1 MTSLAS
7 SSPSSTAAGPPFDAG
22 MSLSCYTAPGILFAN
37 PNALRQ
43 HYKSDWHRYNL
54 KRKVAGLPPITSAQ
68 FHKRREAALR
78 LRAQAGEPQ
87 KGKSHLNQ
95 KKIAKIGAHKKKH
108 KDRAERRARSAAAA
122 TASESS
128 GGESKQ
134 GASGFGSGDKS
145 NSAAAHA
152 AARLGIDEG
161 AAALL
166 LAEINKEGTSTDGAP
181 VEDLDLETI
190 TATQLRRVANPCAN
204 LFSHGEFASIEE
216 NLAQMH
222 SKYGFRLPDAEYID
236 DLPGLMKY
244 AVAKVRLGKMCLY
257 CDRGFQTAAGCQNH
271 MRDQNHCRLPVSND
285 DYFYEEYG
293 EFYDYS
299 SAKVEEAGEME
310 MLETGE
316 ILLRSPDGKTGKI
329 IGNRSFRNVYAQ
341 NIQADDNRGSV
352 LAARAQAKERL
363 LLMCNKLG
371 IKTTTSSSSQ
381 LSRYVEFQRRHN
393 DMGLQL
399 MRKKTAVKNKREMRM
414 GIHTNMLQKN
424 KIAGSGSRF
433 ALGVGVHG

>member
-1 MTSLAS
+1 
-7 SSPSSTAAGPPFDAG
+7 
-22 MSLSCYTAPGILFAN
+22 
-37 PNALRQ
+37 
-43 HYKSDWHRYNL
+43 
-54 KRKVAGLPPITSAQ
+54 
-68 FHKRREAALR
+68 
-78 LRAQAGEPQ
+78 
-87 KGKSHLNQ
+87 
-95 KKIAKIGAHKKKH
+95 
-108 KDRAERRARSAAAA
+108 
-122 TASESS
+122 
-128 GGESKQ
+128 
-134 GASGFGSGDKS
+134 
-145 NSAAAHA
+145 
-152 AARLGIDEG
+152 
-161 AAALL
+161 
-166 LAEINKEGTSTDGAP
+166 
-181 VEDLDLETI
+181 
-190 TATQLRRVANPCAN
+190 VANPCAN

>member
-7 SSPSSTAAGPPFDAG
+7 DGPASGAA
-22 MSLSCYTAPGILFAN
+22 SLSCYTAPGVLFAN

-54 KRKVAGLPPITSAQ
+54 KRKIAGLPPITSAQ
-68 FHKRREAALR
+68 FNKRREAAMR
-78 LRAQAGEPQ
+78 LRAKAGEPQ

-95 KKIAKIGAHKKKH
+95 KKIAKIDAHKKKH
-108 KDRAERRARSAAAA
+108 KEKARRRAQRAAANA
-122 TASESS
+122 
-128 GGESKQ
+128 GGESKH
-134 GASGFGSGDKS
+134 GASEPSRAD

-166 LAEINKEGTSTDGAP
+166 LAEMNKGRTQNDSSP

-190 TATQLRRVANPCAN
+190 TAAQLRRVANPCAN
-204 LFSHGEFASIEE
+204 LFSHGEFSSIEE
-216 NLAQMH
+216 NLAFMH
-222 SKYGFRLPDAEYID
+222 HKYGFSLPDAEFID

-244 AVAKVRLGKMCLY
+244 AVAKVRLGKLCLY
-257 CDRGFQTAAGCQNH
+257 CDKGFQTAAGCQNH
-271 MRDQNHCRLPVSND
+271 MRDQNHCRLPIAND

-316 ILLRSPDGKTGKI
+316 ILLRSADGKSGKI

-341 NIQADDNRGSV
+341 NIQADDDRSSV

-371 IKTTTSSSSQ
+371 IKTTTSSSQQ
-381 LSRYVEFQRRHN
+381 LSKYVEFQRRHN
-393 DMGLQL
+393 DMGLKL
-399 MRKKTAVKNKREMRM
+399 MRKKTAIQNKRSMQM
-414 GIHTNMLQKN
+414 GTHTNLLQKN
-424 KIAGSGSRF
+424 KVAGSGSRF